1 MMIGGARDSGS
12 RRKGIDVKQKSNS
25 LTKGDQVGKTTKTTN
40 ARGPVQRDA
49 REVMAELV
57 VKLSQKLEPQSTR
70 KNEEDPREAGMPGPN
85 RDRLTVGV
93 DLGDKWSN
101 FCILGLD
108 GEKLTEGEV
117 RTTPQD
123 FAEFFQAMAGARV
136 VMEVGTHSAWARD
149 VVARS
154 GHEVL
159 VANPRQME
167 GPKQRKRKNDRVD
180 AHKLARVG
188 RMDPQSLFA
197 IEHRSVEVRQDLVAL
212 RARHAVVAVRK
223 DLINTVRGLVK
234 SMGTRLP
241 KCSTESFAK
250 KVEGALP
257 TEVRDALL
265 PLVRLVEALSS
276 SIKGYDERIEKLA
289 TEKYPHTK
297 LLRQVKGV
305 GPLTSLAYV
314 LTLQDPQRFVKSRD
328 VGPYLGLVPKQED
341 SGDSQPQLRITKMGD
356 MMVRQLLV
364 GSAHYIL
371 GPFGPDTDLRRYG
384 LRLSERGGK
393 NAKKRAVVAVA
404 RKLAVL
410 LHCLWVSGEVYE
422 PLRHAL
428 PKAPRKK
435 AERPPAAEASARAA
449 A

>member
-1 MMIGGARDSGS
+1 L
-12 RRKGIDVKQKSNS
+12 KKNSNAQMS
-25 LTKGDQVGKTTKTTN
+25 SDRVGKPGKT
-40 ARGPVQRDA
+40 RGPVQRDA
-49 REVMAELV
+49 KEVMAELV
-57 VKLSQKLEPQSTR
+57 AKLSQKLEPRPATAS
-70 KNEEDPREAGMPGPN
+70 EEKGPPQGIPGPN
-85 RDRLTVGV
+85 RERLTVGV
-93 DLGDKWSN
+93 DLGDRWSN

-108 GEKLTEGEV
+108 GEKLTEGELQ
-117 RTTPQD
+117 TTQSD
-123 FAEFFQAMAGARV
+123 FAEFFESLAAARV

-149 VVARS
+149 VVAGC

-167 GPKQRKRKNDRVD
+167 GPKRRKRKNDRID

-188 RMDPQSLFA
+188 RMDPQSLFP
-197 IEHRSVEVRQDLVAL
+197 IHHRSVAVRQDLVAV

-223 DLINTVRGLVK
+223 DLINVTRGLVK
-234 SMGTRLP
+234 SMGGRLP
-241 KCSTESFAK
+241 KCSTASFPH
-250 KVEGALP
+250 KVEDALP
-257 TEVRDALL
+257 AEVREVLK
-265 PLVRLVEALSS
+265 PLVQLVERLGSC
-276 SIKGYDERIEKLA
+276 IKAYDETIEKLSD
-289 TEKYPHTK
+289 EKYPHTK

-305 GPLTSLAYV
+305 GPITALAYV
-314 LTLQDPQRFVKSRD
+314 LTLENPERFTQSRD

-384 LRLSERGGK
+384 LTLSERGGK

-410 LHCLWVSGEVYE
+410 LHRLWVNGEEYE
-422 PLRHAL
+422 PLHNNLSEPTRVGS
-428 PKAPRKK
+428 PRQTP
-435 AERPPAAEASARAA
+435 AEVTEEDAA

>member
-1 MMIGGARDSGS
+1 
-12 RRKGIDVKQKSNS
+12 VKKKNNS
-25 LTKGDQVGKTTKTTN
+25 LTNSDRIGKPGK

-49 REVMAELV
+49 KEVMAELV
-57 VKLSQKLEPQSTR
+57 TKLSQRFEPQSARTIKDEGR
-70 KNEEDPREAGMPGPN
+70 QQGIPGPN

-101 FCILGLD
+101 FCVLGLD
-108 GEKLTEGEV
+108 GEKLTEGEL
-117 RTTPQD
+117 RTGQED
-123 FAEFFQAMAGARV
+123 FAEFFQSLAASRV

-167 GPKQRKRKNDRVD
+167 GPKRRKRKNDRID

-188 RMDPQSLFA
+188 RMDPQSLFP
-197 IEHRSVEVRQDLVAL
+197 IEHRSVEVRQDLVAV
-212 RARHAVVAVRK
+212 RARDALVAVRK
-223 DLINTVRGLVK
+223 DLINTTRGLVK
-234 SMGTRLP
+234 SMGARLP
-241 KCSTESFAK
+241 KCSTQSFAK
-250 KVEGALP
+250 KAEGALP
-257 TEVRDALL
+257 AAVREVLL
-265 PLVRLVEALSS
+265 PLVRLAETLSS
-276 SIKGYDERIEKLA
+276 YIQEYDERIEKLA
-289 TEKYPHTK
+289 TGKYAHTE

-314 LTLQDPQRFVKSRD
+314 LTLEDPQRFVKSRD

-341 SGDSQPQLRITKMGD
+341 SGDRQPQLRITKMGD
-356 MMVRQLLV
+356 MMLRRLLV

-384 LRLSERGGK
+384 LRLCERGGK

-410 LHCLWVSGEVYE
+410 LHRLWVSGEVYE
-422 PLRHAL
+422 PLHQAL
-428 PKAPRKK
+428 PKVTQEQAARPAP
-435 AERPPAAEASARAA
+435 AEATEEEAA
-449 A
+449 